1 MSKIEKEEKKGKDLS
16 KKEKTKKKLTKEEK
30 KQLKNIKK
38 VEKNYTSLKKKAKI
52 IAIICVSIIL
62 IEVIIMLIMNYNRES
77 KITYFDTLYSI
88 ENVDDEYYIAAGSSN
103 FHDSRYN
110 ESFIYEYEDG
120 IIKDQINKAY
130 ALQAKLV
137 KYDKELNV
145 VFEKTFEC
153 DYDSTFYHAVSVSDG
168 FIAVGSYVYEKDQ
181 LSINTR
187 DGLIAKY
194 DLEGNF
200 LWSKNYQVLGDTEFK
215 KVIVEEDG
223 FVVVGQSIYENMEIG
238 NHETGG
244 GIIVKYDFDGNVLW
258 ENSYG
263 GNKSGI
269 YNDVVRVSDGYIA
282 CGKDAYNYG
291 MLTKYDLEGNRV
303 WTKNYANTDS
313 YGMSDIELKDDKLY
327 IASSY
332 NVSEEVDENN
342 EIIYAYDACIFV
354 YDLNGELLDIYEIGG
369 NSEERFNALM
379 LLDDSIIAVGHTS
392 SSDIKIDALNYKKE
406 MNEGMLVEFSYEGK
420 VLKTTAY
427 GGKKNDILNDI
438 VVSILKTEDVINQ
451 TKSFTVVGYSNSKVS
466 LFKGNNKDYQTRV
479 LEYNQELELSLE
491 K

>member
-1 MSKIEKEEKKGKDLS
+1 MKKIEKKEKETKKKIKNKKITKEEKQKIKEEKK
-16 KKEKTKKKLTKEEK
+16 
-30 KQLKNIKK
+30 IKK
-38 VEKNYTSLKKKAKI
+38 DYTSLRKKAKI

-62 IEVIIMLIMNYNRES
+62 IEIIIMVIMNYNREN

-88 ENVDDEYYIAAGSSN
+88 ENVDDEYYIAAGNSN

-145 VFEKTFEC
+145 VFEKTFEKGE
-153 DYDSTFYHAVSVSDG
+153 YDSTFYHAVKVKDG
-168 FIAVGSYVYEKDQ
+168 FIAVGSYVYNKEQ
-181 LSINTR
+181 LSNNTR

-194 DLEGNF
+194 DLEGNL

-215 KVIVEEDG
+215 KVLVVSDG
-223 FVVVGQSIYENMEIG
+223 LVVVGQSIYENMEIG
-238 NHETGG
+238 NHENGG
-244 GIIVKYDFDGNVLW
+244 GIIIKYDFDGNILW
-258 ENSYG
+258 KNNYG

-269 YNDVVRVSDGYIA
+269 YHDVVLVEDGYIA

-303 WTKNYANTDS
+303 WTKNYANTDYS
-313 YGMSDIELKDDKLY
+313 GMSEIKLKDDKLY

-342 EIIYAYDACIFV
+342 EPIFKYDACIFV
-354 YDLNGELLDIYEIGG
+354 YDLNGELLNTYSIGG
-369 NSEERFNALM
+369 EKDERFYSLI
-379 LLDDSIIAVGHTS
+379 LLENSIVAVGHTS
-392 SSDIKIDALNYKKE
+392 SSDIKINGLKYKEE
-406 MNEGMLVEFSYEGK
+406 MTEGVLVEFSYDGK
-420 VLKTTAY
+420 VLNTKAY
-427 GGKKNDILNDI
+427 GGKKNDTLTDI
-438 VVSILKTEDVINQ
+438 TVSIPKTEDIINK
-451 TKSFTVVGYSNSKVS
+451 TKSYTVVGYNNSKIG
-466 LFKGNNKDYQTRV
+466 LFKGNNKDYYGRI
-479 LEYNQELELSLE
+479 LEYNQKLELSLE